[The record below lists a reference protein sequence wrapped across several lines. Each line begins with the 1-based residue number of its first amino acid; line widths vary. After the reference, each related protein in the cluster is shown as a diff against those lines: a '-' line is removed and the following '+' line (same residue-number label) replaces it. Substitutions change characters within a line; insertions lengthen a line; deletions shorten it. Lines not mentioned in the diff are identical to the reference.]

1 MREAIKLGLV
11 LMLITGIAGLAL
23 GFVYVNTKNLI
34 KKNDMAKEMAA
45 LEKLV
50 GHQFDPAKYEIA
62 SNITL
67 TNAKIYAVYKLGN
80 DYVIKFS
87 GNGFGGEVLAVGKF
101 AILNKNVVELQ
112 KFEVLDASQ
121 ETPGLGEKI
130 TEPDVIK
137 RFEGV
142 EMKKGGEV
150 LVNKD
155 AGVFAET
162 QQGINQNKKKGIVQT
177 SDVMTGATITPRG
190 VSAAITAVIN
200 WILEKEER

>member
-1 MREAIKLGLV
+1 MRESIKLGLI

-34 KKNDMAKEMAA
+34 SKNDMAKEMAA
-45 LEKLV
+45 LDKLV
-50 GHQFDPAKYEIA
+50 GHSFNPDKYVIA

-67 TNAKIYAVYKLGN
+67 QGAKIYEAFKIDN
-80 DYVIKFS
+80 SYVVKFS

-101 AILNKNVVELQ
+101 TLPNKNTVELQ

-121 ETPGLGEKI
+121 ETPGLGAKI
-130 TEPDVIK
+130 TNKDVIE

-142 EMKKGGEV
+142 EMQKGGQV

-155 AGVFAET
+155 AGVFSSDPK
-162 QQGINQNKKKGIVQT
+162 IIDQNKEKGVVQT

-200 WILEKEER
+200 WILEKEAK

>member
-11 LMLITGIAGLAL
+11 LMLITGVAGLAL
-23 GFVYVNTKNLI
+23 GFVYVNTKTLI
-34 KKNDMAKEMAA
+34 TKNDMAKEMAA

-50 GHQFDPAKYEIA
+50 GHPFDPAKYEIA
-62 SNITL
+62 HDISL
-67 TNAKIYAVYKLGN
+67 TNAKIYDVYKLN
-80 DYVIKFS
+80 KTYIVKFS

-101 AILNKNVVELQ
+101 SILNNNTVELQ

-121 ETPGLGEKI
+121 ETPGLGAKI
-130 TEPDVIK
+130 TNKDVVE

-142 EMKKGGEV
+142 EMHKGGEI

-155 AGVFAET
+155 AGVFASTSKE
-162 QQGINQNKKKGIVQT
+162 INQNKQKGIVQT

-190 VSAAITAVIN
+190 VSTAITSVIN
-200 WILEKEER
+200 WILKRDGE